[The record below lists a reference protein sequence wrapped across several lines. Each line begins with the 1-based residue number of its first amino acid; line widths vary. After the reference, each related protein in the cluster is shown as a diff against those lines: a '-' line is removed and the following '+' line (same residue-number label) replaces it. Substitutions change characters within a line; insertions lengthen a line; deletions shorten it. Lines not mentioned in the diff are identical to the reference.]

1 MTINIM
7 DKYIEITRKQINEYM
22 KLVFGRKFNKKYC
35 DAYTEKY
42 INIRYYN
49 YYDEDIHSTI
59 RRKIVYYI
67 KQEQESLAINNIDD
81 RILIEQMRI
90 FYYYLVYFDNVTYC
104 KDLRKTAEKIDKLRN
119 KMLNKKE
126 EGFAE
131 KLYNTMQEYIQAKQ
145 DFIEK
150 FESTDFYI
158 KISNYPDR
166 LNVYRINL
174 KNNIKFPKVYS
185 EFALKKAFETGII
198 NEDKLLVEYYLTS
211 IQILKDIIKQN
222 FRRVYVVEFA
232 TTLLKKTNKIKNL
245 LHIISNSAI
254 QEKICIKI
262 RYENFAKNREKI
274 YELMK
279 QGYNIALILDDSF
292 EVNYKNIE
300 SLRLFK
306 YIILNKHLDN
316 YEEIKNNNIKNIIII

>member
-90 FYYYLVYFDNVTYC
+90 FYYYLVYFDNVTCC

-232 TTLLKKTNKIKNL
+232 TTLLKKTKKIKNL